1 MRDREDAM
9 NPMWLTLVPVLG
21 LGLATMDARAQTW
34 PTKPLRAIVPVGAGS
49 TTDIIPRVVFEQL
62 SAQLGQS
69 IVVENRAGAG
79 GTIGSGF
86 VAKADPDGYT
96 ILAHGSALTIS
107 PALYPNLGYDPARDL
122 VAVVPL
128 GIMANVLVVPPA
140 KGWKTIGDLVAA
152 AKANPGALNFSSVG
166 VGSATHLS
174 AERLR
179 RSAGVEVAHI
189 PFKGGAEAMTEVIA
203 GRIDFFFGP
212 VPLVLPQIRE
222 GKLAALAV
230 NGSKRAGALPE
241 VPTTLEAGI
250 ANAEYPIWLGLF
262 LPAKT
267 PREIIDKLNRE
278 TLKAL
283 QEPKVRDKL
292 AALGVD
298 PMVMTPSEFA
308 AYVEKEIA
316 LNAALVK
323 AAGLKAH

>member
-1 MRDREDAM
+1 MK
-9 NPMWLTLVPVLG
+9 PMWLTLVPVLG
-21 LGLATMDARAQTW
+21 MGLATMDARAQTW

-69 IVVENRAGAG
+69 IVVENRTGAG
-79 GTIGSGF
+79 GTIGPAF

-107 PALYPNLGYDPARDL
+107 PALYPNLGYSPARDL
-122 VAVVPL
+122 VPVVPL
-128 GIMANVLVVPPA
+128 GIMANVLVVPPDR
-140 KGWKTIGDLVAA
+140 GWKTVGDLVAA
-152 AKANPGALNFSSVG
+152 ARAKPRALNFSSVG

-174 AERLR
+174 AERFR
-179 RSAGVEVAHI
+179 RSAGVEAKHV

-212 VPLVLPQIRE
+212 VPLVLPQVRE
-222 GKLAALAV
+222 GKLTALAV
-230 NGSKRAGALPE
+230 NSAKRSAALPN
-241 VPTTLEAGI
+241 VPTTLEAGV

-267 PREIIDKLNRE
+267 PREIVDKLNRE

-292 AALGVD
+292 AALGID

-308 AYVEKEIA
+308 AHVDKEIA
-316 LNAALVK
+316 VNAALVE
-323 AAGLKAH
+323 AAGLKTH